1 MKRINEFK
9 RNKIFILNSLNDYRF
24 KLYFLI
30 ILILSI
36 YCTSSVFKSNIFLET
51 YYSFI
56 NSWVFLV
63 LSFVFTIVTLDFC
76 KKYSNKY
83 SLMIRHKNKST
94 FIKKLIFP
102 FFIICSSIFLIFLL
116 LIFSLLII
124 KNGPLPHTFKF
135 VYDLNISFY
144 SIWFKHLIISTHFKN
159 IFNKTPIL
167 STYSVAKPFTWEIEL
182 GYNF

>member
-1 MKRINEFK
+1 MVRYLMKRINEFK

-83 SLMIRHKNKST
+83 CIESNT
-94 FIKKLIFP
+94 KKYE
-102 FFIICSSIFLIFLL
+102 
-116 LIFSLLII
+116 
-124 KNGPLPHTFKF
+124 KK
-135 VYDLNISFY
+135 
-144 SIWFKHLIISTHFKN
+144 
-159 IFNKTPIL
+159 
-167 STYSVAKPFTWEIEL
+167 
-182 GYNF
+182 